1 MRNLRRHADAL
12 AQRRMRMNRLADVD
26 GIRAHLVRL
35 ASAGLIGVPNNPP
48 GLVAQR

>member
-12 AQRRMRMNRLADVD
+12 AQCGVRVDGFADVD